1 MALLWASRSET
12 NPKLP
17 AFLCRGR
24 RGLLVMRWKNRIF
37 LATVRLSASGG
48 LRGLCKCLAAAN
60 VGSRR
65 LQIYRDRWR
74 LLHQGVFPI
83 AICGW
88 NIQNLP

>member
-37 LATVRLSASGG
+37 LATVRLSASRC
-48 LRGLCKCLAAAN
+48 LRGLCKCLAVAN
-60 VGSRR
+60 VGSRP

-83 AICGW
+83 AISGW